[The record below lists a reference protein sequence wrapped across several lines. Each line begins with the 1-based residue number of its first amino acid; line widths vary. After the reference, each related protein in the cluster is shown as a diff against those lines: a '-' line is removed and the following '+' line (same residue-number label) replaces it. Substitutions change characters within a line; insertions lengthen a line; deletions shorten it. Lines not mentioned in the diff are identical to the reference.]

1 VSGGRSASYGPDRG
15 VSFPGLGDVVLVVA
29 AALKAVPV
37 AWPRWSAAA
46 VAPAYAIGS
55 FAAFWFLERIWSL

>member
-1 VSGGRSASYGPDRG
+1 M
-15 VSFPGLGDVVLVVA
+15 LVVA